1 MAKEVKHSCIDCA
14 VTLCDAHNP
23 HKAFPAFCI
32 SRKMTEEQRNASL
45 KEYFND
51 PEDKKVV
58 QVAATV
64 ESDGYKIWPRVQETI
79 EFAKR
84 MGFTKIGIATCVA
97 LIEESR
103 MLAKMLRAHG
113 FEVYGISCK
122 AGEVPKTEL
131 GIHPKYHGPGHIAC
145 NPILQAQLLAEE
157 GTEFNIV
164 MGLCVGHD
172 SLFYKYSKALTTT
185 LVVKDRVLMHNTV
198 MPLYTAEQYYQH
210 LLHPPEEEKESE

>member
-1 MAKEVKHSCIDCA
+1 MSNEIKHSCVDCA

-23 HKAFPAFCI
+23 GKKFPAFCI
-32 SRKMTEEQRNASL
+32 SRAMTEEQRDKSL
-45 KEYFND
+45 KEYFTD
-51 PEDKKVV
+51 PEDKKLV

-64 ESDGYKIWPRVQETI
+64 EADGYRKWPRVQETI

-84 MGFTKIGIATCVA
+84 MGYKKIGIATCTA
-97 LIEESR
+97 LIKESR
-103 MLAKMLRAHG
+103 TLTKMLRANG

-131 GIHPKYHGPGHIAC
+131 GIHPKFHGPGPMAC
-145 NPILQAQLLAEE
+145 NPVLQAQILEEE

-172 SLFYKYSKALTTT
+172 SLFYKHSHAPTTT
-185 LVVKDRVLMHNTV
+185 LVVKDRVTMHNSV
-198 MPLYTAEQYYQH
+198 APLYHADGYYKN
-210 LLHPPEEEKESE
+210 LCEDLGE